1 MLSRGMQHF
10 MEEMIHKYTV
20 DLGLW
25 AHYHS
30 YERTCPVYKSKCTKD
45 STIHI
50 VVGTA
55 GKEFDSH
62 PYMDMD
68 WSVYREIEW
77 GYGRITVNGKKSLL
91 WEWIRNKDNVVADKV
106 LLTKY

>member
-1 MLSRGMQHF
+1 MQHF
-10 MEEMIHKYTV
+10 MEDMIHKFKV

-30 YERTCPVYKSKCTKD
+30 YERTCPVLKSKCTEG

-55 GKEFDSH
+55 GKEFDNN

-68 WSVYREIEW
+68 WSLYREIDW
-77 GYGRITVNGKKSLL
+77 GYGRITVHSKKSLL

-106 LLTKY
+106 LLTK